1 MHIYIQTE
9 IVEAKRM
16 HLYIIYTLYITYA
29 YIIYKIY
36 KECIYTYAFF
46 FLLLSQFGFFF
57 SYREYFC
64 LGSPG
69 GLQQMKSRCFYSPL
83 TASCHE
89 NSMPLG

>member
-57 SYREYFC
+57 LILFLLLSSISVFLSSYLINIKVI
-64 LGSPG
+64 LGLLLIFIEIPG
-69 GLQQMKSRCFYSPL
+69 I
-83 TASCHE
+83 
-89 NSMPLG
+89 